1 MVDAKELGKLG
12 EKLAAE
18 ELSKKGYKLLT
29 KNFFYDHKEV
39 DIICEHEGQIVFVE
53 VKTRMSPYLS
63 DPALLVPIKK
73 QRQIIKVADFYLK
86 EFFPDYEARFDIIIV
101 ITNNEYTRQEHIVDA
116 FYPMV

>member
-39 DIICEHEGQIVFVE
+39 E
-53 VKTRMSPYLS
+53 TRMSPYLS

-73 QRQIIKVADFYLK
+73 QKQIIKVADFYLK

>member
-39 DIICEHEGQIVFVE
+39 DIICEHEGQ
-53 VKTRMSPYLS
+53 K
-63 DPALLVPIKK
+63 LLLWK
-73 QRQIIKVADFYLK
+73 
-86 EFFPDYEARFDIIIV
+86 IV
-101 ITNNEYTRQEHIVDA
+101 ITLTIPTVIILLFNLINS
-116 FYPMV
+116 